1 MFRDIDDMRRFDY
14 SSPLDD
20 CFAEKIELERK
31 LAVALG
37 LLASCQLP
45 ARAQPVREGGGGQRD
60 LVEPGHP
67 AVLYQVRRKISLV
80 KVCSLKREIFCSLF

>member
-20 CFAEKIELERK
+20 CFEEKLELERK

-37 LLASCQLP
+37 LLASCQL
-45 ARAQPVREGGGGQRD
+45 ELSKCG
-60 LVEPGHP
+60 
-67 AVLYQVRRKISLV
+67 K
-80 KVCSLKREIFCSLF
+80 

>member
-1 MFRDIDDMRRFDY
+1 MLFIKKITFYSSTNFPEMFRDIDDMRRFDY

-37 LLASCQLP
+37 LLASCQLELS
-45 ARAQPVREGGGGQRD
+45 QCGKEGEDSETWWNRVI
-60 LVEPGHP
+60 L
-67 AVLYQVRRKISLV
+67 LSSIR
-80 KVCSLKREIFCSLF
+80 